1 MFKLAT
7 SKLTLSLLERNHNP
21 DIINT
26 GWKSHLQKYS
36 KDKLTNYKNLSRW
49 FRKMMCWAFY
59 TCKKRNLLKSIN
71 RYKQKSKPTNINN
84 NDDSN
89 NVDNNNDNSN
99 DDNNNINENNNDDN
113 NNDINENNDDNNNN
127 NDENNN
133 LDNDLNNFNISQIY
147 EINDITEN
155 FFINNYPDG
164 ITDNN
169 LDNINSNDSQNISS
183 NDTNNN
189 DHDELKKCLLSLYDF
204 QNIIPLDNE
213 NYDTEMLINTYIND
227 PALLNIQKYMKHC
240 CNNIKLRRKTLVTTY
255 FCNICKQTISNKQ
268 SHINQAFQKHGC
280 LNIANLYDYIMN
292 VKNLGVSN
300 LPQVLKLNF
309 PNNIL

>member
-1 MFKLAT
+1 M
-7 SKLTLSLLERNHNP
+7 
-21 DIINT
+21 
-26 GWKSHLQKYS
+26 
-36 KDKLTNYKNLSRW
+36 
-49 FRKMMCWAFY
+49 
-59 TCKKRNLLKSIN
+59 
-71 RYKQKSKPTNINN
+71 
-84 NDDSN
+84 
-89 NVDNNNDNSN
+89 
-99 DDNNNINENNNDDN
+99 
-113 NNDINENNDDNNNN
+113 
-127 NDENNN
+127 
-133 LDNDLNNFNISQIY
+133 NNFNISQIY

>member
-1 MFKLAT
+1 MFKIAT

-49 FRKMMCWAFY
+49 FRKMMTWAFY
-59 TCKKRNLLKSIN
+59 TCKKKNLLNNIN
-71 RYKQKSKPTNINN
+71 RYKQQQNNTTFINN
-84 NDDSN
+84 ND
-89 NVDNNNDNSN
+89 NNNDDN
-99 DDNNNINENNNDDN
+99 DDNENNND
-113 NNDINENNDDNNNN
+113 NN

-133 LDNDLNNFNISQIY
+133 NLDNDSDNFNISQVY
-147 EINDITEN
+147 ELNDTTEN
-155 FFINNYPDG
+155 FFINNYPNG
-164 ITDNN
+164 ITNN
-169 LDNINSNDSQNISS
+169 DLDNINNTSSQNSSS
-183 NDTNNN
+183 NNTSDDTNNN
-189 DHDELKKCLLSLYDF
+189 DNDELKKYLLSLYDF

-227 PALLNIQKYMKHC
+227 HSFLNIQKYMKHC
-240 CNNIKLRRKTLVTTY
+240 CNNIKLRRKTLVTTF
-255 FCNICKQTISNKQ
+255 FCNICKQTIANKQ

-280 LNIANLYDYIMN
+280 LNIANLHDYIMN
-292 VKNLGVSN
+292 VKGLGDSN
-300 LPQVLKLNF
+300 LPLALKINF